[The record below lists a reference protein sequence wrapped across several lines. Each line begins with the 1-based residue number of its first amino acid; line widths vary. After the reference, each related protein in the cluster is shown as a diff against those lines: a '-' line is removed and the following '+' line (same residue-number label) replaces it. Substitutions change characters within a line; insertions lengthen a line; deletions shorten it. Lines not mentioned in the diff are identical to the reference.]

1 MFAYR
6 SRRATALTEATHT
19 HRVQVTPAA
28 LLIGALAPI
37 AGFAA
42 DTVSAPNPPD
52 TLDTVVVT
60 GMMGSI
66 NRSIGIKRDETAIVD
81 AVSAEDV
88 GKFPD
93 NNIAESLQR
102 ITGVEIT
109 RDANGEGQYVSV
121 RGLPTDFTYFTFNG
135 MALSSITG
143 QGSRSFDYSLL
154 TSDFIS
160 SLSVYK
166 SSRADL
172 DEGGIAANVNIKT
185 ITPFAL
191 GKERTVLSAKLQG
204 DPGGYDNHNYPEVTG
219 IYSNIF
225 AEGAFG
231 ATVGFDLNKRAA
243 LNETTSSSPG
253 AFSYYC
259 LNPTDP
265 TNASKLCTGGTRH
278 IITQYQDK
286 GSSANVLSTKTGY
299 LSLQWKP
306 IDSTVATLDGFYA
319 RKETDSKQ
327 LALFDVPDYP
337 YGTNLYN
344 GPPLSLLSV
353 DKNNYIT
360 AIDEPNTWLGAK
372 STIQTVVGTTKN
384 LSLNFDTTLRGWE
397 FSETAQYSKSNSDT
411 IAYIPQFGI
420 AAGLPGGLL
429 HSAGVPLDA
438 GYQIAPGAP
447 IATFLLNPGVDYA
460 NPQNWANDEITYNR
474 VQTSDELNAL
484 QLAVTRAFDAGP
496 IRSVETGARIYRRE
510 LPTGQ
515 NQYYYDNNNRGLGD
529 GTPFYTAV
537 TSVPF
542 GQLLPDYTGP
552 GATAQPSIPFIDGV
566 SWLSQYYGGSLD
578 NFINSGHIASKI
590 VTNSDIIE
598 RAKSTY
604 LMVNFRFDNPFMPI
618 SGNVG
623 LRYQK
628 TDTEFFYNGFL
639 LSQVLFNPLCGH
651 GSTNCQRLV
660 EPNAYVSQ
668 SGSNHALLPSLN
680 LVGDLRDDMVLRFA
694 ASKTM
699 ARPTLSN
706 LNPTTTIN
714 DSVFTITSGNP
725 GLAPFTS
732 INYDLSYEWYFR
744 PTSVVSLA
752 LYDKQMSNFIQQ
764 IIQPYTLGGAQ
775 FEYYNYVNGSAAYV
789 RGLELDYKQ
798 IFDFLPTFWS
808 GFGFEFNVTDSKGQQ
823 DAFSVAA
830 SGNIPAISRPASP
843 FTGLTPRTYNADLI
857 FEKYGFST
865 SLALNRRDR
874 FLSANSSN
882 LPNRTPALL
891 YTDTR
896 TILDFHAGYAVNSYF
911 KVFIDGTNLTNKPI
925 VSRIVAGGIQYPGPW
940 QFNGRRVALGG
951 SVTF

>member
-1 MFAYR
+1 M
-6 SRRATALTEATHT
+6 
-19 HRVQVTPAA
+19 PAV
-28 LLIGALAPI
+28 LLIGGLAPS

-42 DTVSAPNPPD
+42 DTVGSGNLHQAPTVAQTQQSESSQSD

-60 GMMGSI
+60 GMVGSI
-66 NRSIGIKRDETAIVD
+66 NRSISIKRDETAIVD

-135 MALSSITG
+135 MAMSSITG

-154 TSDFIS
+154 ATDFIA

-204 DPGGYDNHNYPEVTG
+204 DPGGYDNHNYPDITG

-225 AEGAFG
+225 ADGVFG
-231 ATVGFDLNKRAA
+231 ATVGFDLNKRAS

-265 TNASKLCTGGTRH
+265 KNANKLCTGGTRN

-286 GSSANVLSTKTGY
+286 GSAANVLDTKTGY

-306 IDSTVATLDGFYA
+306 IDSTVATLGGFYA

-344 GPPLSLLSV
+344 GPPLSLLNV

-397 FSETAQYSKSNSDT
+397 FNETAQYSKSSSDT

-429 HSAGVPLDA
+429 HGAGVRLNA
-438 GYQIAPGAP
+438 GYQITPGAP
-447 IATFLLNPGVDYA
+447 VATFLLNPDIDYA

-484 QLAVTRAFDAGP
+484 QLAVTRAFEAGP
-496 IRSVETGARIYRRE
+496 IRSVEIGGRIYRRE
-510 LPTGQ
+510 LPTAQ
-515 NQYYYDNNNRGLGD
+515 HQYYYDNNNHGLGD

-537 TSVPF
+537 TPVPF
-542 GQLLPDYTGP
+542 GRLLPDYTGP
-552 GATAQPSIPFIDGV
+552 GAAVPSGIPFIDGV
-566 SWLSQYYGGSLD
+566 SWLNQYYGGSLA

-590 VTNSDIIE
+590 LTNSDIIE
-598 RAKSTY
+598 RDRK
-604 LMVNFRFDNPFMPI
+604 
-618 SGNVG
+618 
-623 LRYQK
+623 
-628 TDTEFFYNGFL
+628 
-639 LSQVLFNPLCGH
+639 
-651 GSTNCQRLV
+651 
-660 EPNAYVSQ
+660 
-668 SGSNHALLPSLN
+668 
-680 LVGDLRDDMVLRFA
+680 
-694 ASKTM
+694 
-699 ARPTLSN
+699 
-706 LNPTTTIN
+706 
-714 DSVFTITSGNP
+714 
-725 GLAPFTS
+725 
-732 INYDLSYEWYFR
+732 
-744 PTSVVSLA
+744 SVV
-752 LYDKQMSNFIQQ
+752 
-764 IIQPYTLGGAQ
+764 
-775 FEYYNYVNGSAAYV
+775 
-789 RGLELDYKQ
+789 
-798 IFDFLPTFWS
+798 
-808 GFGFEFNVTDSKGQQ
+808 
-823 DAFSVAA
+823 
-830 SGNIPAISRPASP
+830 
-843 FTGLTPRTYNADLI
+843 
-857 FEKYGFST
+857 
-865 SLALNRRDR
+865 
-874 FLSANSSN
+874 
-882 LPNRTPALL
+882 
-891 YTDTR
+891 
-896 TILDFHAGYAVNSYF
+896 
-911 KVFIDGTNLTNKPI
+911 
-925 VSRIVAGGIQYPGPW
+925 
-940 QFNGRRVALGG
+940 
-951 SVTF
+951 